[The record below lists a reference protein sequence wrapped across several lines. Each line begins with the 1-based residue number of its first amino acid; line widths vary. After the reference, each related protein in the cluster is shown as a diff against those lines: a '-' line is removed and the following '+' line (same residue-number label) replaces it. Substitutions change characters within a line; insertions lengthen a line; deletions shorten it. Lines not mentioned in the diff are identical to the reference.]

1 MGDTMYRPLPKEL
14 TITHSPIEGMGL
26 FALADIPKKQELGI
40 THIKD
45 SRFEEGYIRT
55 PLGGFFNH
63 STDPNC
69 EAYID
74 GDFIRLRTLADIK
87 CGEELTVFYWLYD
100 MIGEVKGKR

>member
-14 TITHSPIEGMGL
+14 TITHSPIEGLGL

-55 PLGGFFNH
+55 PLGG
-63 STDPNC
+63 SSIIQP
-69 EAYID
+69 
-74 GDFIRLRTLADIK
+74 TLIAKHTLMEISS
-87 CGEELTVFYWLYD
+87 GLELSQILSV
-100 MIGEVKGKR
+100 VKN